1 MADRVCQAGHG
12 GCAEGETKQQER
24 NRPEQQK
31 HASEEG
37 TDSSAGRCHMGA
49 GGSRERRTA
58 GMRRG
63 RTRVR
68 DRLDSRGEE
77 DVAAVAL
84 QDALRWP
91 IACRGS
97 VLMLAR
103 IGKALLGD
111 PGRHARELLL

>member
-1 MADRVCQAGHG
+1 MPGRSRGMRGRRNETAG
-12 GCAEGETKQQER
+12 TKQTR
-24 NRPEQQK
+24 TTK

-37 TDSSAGRCHMGA
+37 ADSSAGRCHMGA
-49 GGSRERRTA
+49 GGSREQRTA
-58 GMRRG
+58 GMRGG
-63 RTRVR
+63 RKRVR

-97 VLMLAR
+97 VLMLAQ